1 MASNTM
7 KQAELERVD
16 DQDPEKGLA
25 SRVVLEL
32 HEAERKAWM
41 SLSRYKFWMFGY
53 YAARWV
59 FLSRLQPK
67 RLANPFR
74 CLVEIARLR
83 TDERGALDEEHIER

>member
-1 MASNTM
+1 MTNYTDYS
-7 KQAELERVD
+7 E
-16 DQDPEKGLA
+16 PEKGLA
-25 SRVVLEL
+25 GRIALEL
-32 HEAERKAWM
+32 REAERKAWL

-59 FLSRLQPK
+59 FLSRFQPN

-83 TDERGALDEEHIER
+83 ADDGGAAK